1 MTPPIYLSP
10 YFRFPPRTT
19 IIKSSFFPSQKIHP
33 SILSSYTTNMAKNNN
48 NNYLNPAKVICLSC
62 CLSVKLSK
70 RKLKS
75 SIPRTLTSTNLPYVE
90 IHHTYETQACIY
102 IYISHKYPLPL
113 PLPLPQPPLRSDRQ
127 QEIPSCHAIH
137 DIGIEYVCV
146 AVKNKK
152 NKKRGAGGNG
162 LYIYIYIY
170 IWVGV

>member
-1 MTPPIYLSP
+1 
-10 YFRFPPRTT
+10 
-19 IIKSSFFPSQKIHP
+19 
-33 SILSSYTTNMAKNNN
+33 MAKNNN

-113 PLPLPQPPLRSDRQ
+113 PLPLPQPPSSPLRQTARN
-127 QEIPSCHAIH
+127 PSMPCHPFMMYRVRVR
-137 DIGIEYVCV
+137 GCL
-146 AVKNKK
+146 KK
-152 NKKRGAGGNG
+152 KTGGRGKWVV
-162 LYIYIYIY
+162 YIYIYGWGFRREERDDLCLY
-170 IWVGV
+170 MDGVYAGARVLWGSD